1 MNGATMPDSATVLTR
16 FYDAVRARDMAAARS
31 FLADDMT
38 FIGLFETYPDA
49 DAYISTFTQLM
60 QIVRRLDVKV
70 IIGQGDNAAI
80 FMEMETT
87 APAPATTL
95 VAEWHELKD
104 GKIVRARSAFDG
116 RPFAAM
122 FASADARR

>member
-1 MNGATMPDSATVLTR
+1 MPDSATVLTR